1 MTKAEMD
8 LGFQRIWDLFA
19 ATDRKFAETDRK
31 FAETD
36 VRFKKTEHQMKATDK
51 KLDALIGKWGRFVE
65 GLVLPAAKRL
75 FQSHGFAIDGVS
87 PRNKRERNGETLE
100 VDVLAVGEE
109 YVVAIEVKST
119 LGVQDVKD
127 HLKDLSRFKTFFP
140 EYKERTLLGAVAG
153 IVIDEGVDRY
163 AYQQGLFVIGQRGD
177 TVRLLNDADFQPK
190 EW

>member
-1 MTKAEMD
+1 MTVAEME
-8 LGFQRIWDLFA
+8 LGFQKIWDLFA
-19 ATDRKFAETDRK
+19 ETDL
-31 FAETD
+31 
-36 VRFKKTEHQMKATDK
+36 RFKKTEHQIKATDK

-75 FQSHGFAIDGVS
+75 FQSRGFGIDGVS

-100 VDVLAVGEE
+100 VDVLAVGDE
-109 YVVAIEVKST
+109 YVVMIEVKST

-127 HLKDLSRFKTFFP
+127 HLKDLSRFKAFFP
-140 EYKERTLLGAVAG
+140 EYKDRKLIGAVAG

-177 TVRLLNDADFQPK
+177 TVRLLNDADFEPK

>member
-1 MTKAEMD
+1 M
-8 LGFQRIWDLFA
+8 
-19 ATDRKFAETDRK
+19 FAETD
-31 FAETD
+31 A
-36 VRFKKTEHQMKATDK
+36 RFKRTEQQMKATDK
-51 KLDALIGKWGRFVE
+51 KLDALIGKWERFVE

-75 FQSHGFAIDGVS
+75 MAERGIAAEKVS
-87 PRNKRERNGETLE
+87 PRVSAQKNGDHLE
-100 VDVLAVGEE
+100 IDVLAIGEE
-109 YVVAIEVKST
+109 HVVMIEVKSA

-127 HLKDLSRFKTFFP
+127 HLKDLGRFKVFFP
-140 EYKERTLLGAVAG
+140 EYKERKLLGAVAG